1 VIRKDFDHIFQVNHT
16 GNAKYSKQYLKP
28 TLEMQT
34 ENYFIHTILFSQYFS
49 QTYKINEV
57 IINSLYHP
65 QTSCKY
71 VYFWLKSGSET

>member
-1 VIRKDFDHIFQVNHT
+1 
-16 GNAKYSKQYLKP
+16 
-28 TLEMQT
+28 MQT

-49 QTYKINEV
+49 QTDKINEV
-57 IINSLYHP
+57 IINSLYHH